1 MAQPMK
7 LGSKARVAMVGGGQ
21 LARMTYEATLPLGIT
36 LTVLDAHPLA
46 PAIRAGAQV
55 VVGDPGQLAS
65 LAELALMGEV
75 VTFDHERVPIE
86 HVRRLEEA
94 GVIFAPG
101 SDIAELAFDKAA
113 SRRRLRAAGFP
124 VPDAVSGSTGSDVV
138 AFAARNGWPV
148 VVKAAVGGYD
158 GRGVEVVAT
167 EGQAAEAAARL
178 GPRLVIESFVEFDA
192 EIAVMVAR
200 SASGEVA
207 CYDPVST
214 VQRDGVCIEVL
225 APAVVPAPV
234 RSAAMDLA
242 RSLASTFGL
251 VGVMAVELFLVGDDL
266 TINEL
271 ATRPHNSAHHTI
283 EAAETSQFEQH
294 LRAVLG
300 WPLGPTELR
309 TPAAV
314 TCNILGAE
322 DGSNPV
328 GRLRQALGI
337 RGAHVHLYAKT
348 TRPGRKLGHVTA
360 CGKTIEEA
368 RSIAQRAALIL
379 SSPTPELVGV
389 SESRV
394 TT

>member
-1 MAQPMK
+1 MK

-21 LARMTYEATLPLGIT
+21 LARMTYEAALPLGIT

-55 VVGDPGQLAS
+55 VVGDPCHLAS

-86 HVRRLEEA
+86 NVRRLEDA
-94 GVIFAPG
+94 GVTFAPG
-101 SDIAELAFDKAA
+101 SDVAELAFDKAA

-124 VPDAVSGSTGSDVV
+124 VPDAVSGSNVADVV
-138 AFAARNGWPV
+138 AFAGRNGWPV

-158 GRGVEVVAT
+158 GRAVEVVAN

-178 GPRLVIESFVEFDA
+178 GPRMVIESFVAFDS
-192 EIAVMVAR
+192 EIAVLVAR

-214 VQRDGVCIEVL
+214 VQSNGICVEVH
-225 APAVVPAPV
+225 APAAIPGHV

-266 TINEL
+266 IINEL

-300 WPLGPTELR
+300 WPLGPTDLR
-309 TPAAV
+309 APAAV
-314 TCNILGAE
+314 TCNVLGAE
-322 DGSNPV
+322 DGSNPL
-328 GRLRQALGI
+328 GRLRQALGVP
-337 RGAHVHLYAKT
+337 GAHVHLYAKT
-348 TRPGRKLGHVTA
+348 ATPGRKLGHVTA

-368 RSIAQRAALIL
+368 GSIARRAAMIL
-379 SSPTPELVGV
+379 SSPTPEYAGV
-389 SESRV
+389 AEGPGP
-394 TT
+394 T